1 MTCCAD
7 AGLASADS
15 NDKTTAPSKIV
26 GLVIA
31 ASLVLVCDFNG
42 D

>member
-7 AGLASADS
+7 AGLASADR
-15 NDKTTAPSKIV
+15 NDKATAPSKII

-31 ASLVLVCDFNG
+31 ASHILVCGFNG